1 MSKISFSGY
10 ILFIIFGVFMLFGVG
25 IFPYLI
31 HGLEKYIPCLIIQSI
46 LMIFLIVL
54 ILIYTVEIIYKNK
67 IFELSENIPRYL
79 IDDIDTMRETNAYK
93 RIWICLGI
101 VVFQIPF
108 FNIIICLI
116 KIKRHE
122 ENIAQKKIKEEALN
136 FDETDITPE
145 DFKYNQ
151 SSGIELYKKT

>member
-1 MSKISFSGY
+1 
-10 ILFIIFGVFMLFGVG
+10 MLFGVG